1 MKITLLILI
10 IMVGILYIRPYSLI
24 YLSSTA
30 LGKLLLL
37 ITLVIAACHS
47 TVCGLLMAILF
58 ICLLNFGIF
67 YEPFTKNTSDKTNN
81 NGTNLDS
88 YDDYKTQIK
97 LKIPFQKQHCQK
109 SSDADSDD
117 ETLNFVDSG
126 KVLKNSE
133 IKGKI
138 FQSLDNKMSL
148 SVNFTDDECNPC
160 DTICNYTLTE
170 SDERISGE
178 EKLRGKDSSTS
189 LPSVSTQSDE
199 VSPNLT
205 RSSSGYVANNK
216 AK

>member
-117 ETLNFVDSG
+117 ETLDFVDSG